1 MGQDQLF
8 FPQPV
13 AQQAVDDNV
22 LRRFSLDD
30 SEPPSSNRKISRQWG
45 IRPVIPFGECLMS
58 TRLFV
63 PPLVL
68 ALCGLAL
75 GQEADSTDKVRE
87 SVHKA
92 VNELRADGKVAP
104 LKRNAKL
111 DAAAQKHAEN
121 MARQQKQEHELDGKT
136 VKDRILAEGY
146 KMSGAGE
153 NIIAVRQIKNAG
165 EAAIVAVK
173 AWKDSPVHLQHIM
186 RKLVTETGVGMAQ
199 DKDGYWYFCQVFAV
213 PRK

>member
-1 MGQDQLF
+1 
-8 FPQPV
+8 
-13 AQQAVDDNV
+13 
-22 LRRFSLDD
+22 
-30 SEPPSSNRKISRQWG
+30 
-45 IRPVIPFGECLMS
+45 MS
-58 TRLFV
+58 TSLFV
-63 PPLVL
+63 GPLAL
-68 ALCGLAL
+68 ALCGLGL

-92 VNELRADGKVAP
+92 VNELRVDGKVAA

-136 VKDRILAEGY
+136 VKERILAEGY
-146 KMSGAGE
+146 KLSGAGE

-165 EAAIVAVK
+165 EAATVAVK
-173 AWKDSPVHLQHIM
+173 AWKDSPLHLQNIM
-186 RKLVTETGVGMAQ
+186 RKAVSETGVGVAQ
-199 DKDGYWYFCQVFAV
+199 DKDGYWYFCQVFAA